1 MKKFNKIISA
11 VLSLIMALGTL
22 IPMTV
27 QQPAY
32 AAYADKINEDGDP
45 IINYITKAYRSPE
58 EKLSDMICVKKQ
70 NGREIWYEE
79 FTGEICFVN
88 TETGQML
95 FSNPWDVAAE
105 YNIASR
111 ATKQKLLSQIMISYL
126 ENGVTKQM
134 NSYADAA
141 LRGQIKLKNIKNGV
155 RVEYTIGEEQTIRL
169 VPRLIRKERFEE
181 LILAY
186 LEDDWIRGKVAAFYT
201 LKDPYDLTLTERAVK
216 EMRARFPITEKM
228 AVYVCDPDIK
238 PRELAQVEQYIKTY
252 CVLYS
257 YEELDRDHAETNY
270 TGMDAAPPLFRMA
283 LEYSIT
289 ADGDLEARLPA
300 NGIRFDESTY
310 QLQTV
315 TVLPYFGTGSNNFTG
330 YTFIP
335 DGSGTLIRFE
345 DVKGSTYNVSGDL
358 YGQDYAYH
366 NIKSQHTEI
375 MRLPVYGIVTNYKLY
390 DYVYDED
397 GKIQLD
403 EFKDPVMVSEDP
415 KPQDVG
421 FLAIITEGDS
431 LASLMSEHGGSLHS
445 FNTVYPMFTPRPS
458 DQYNLS
464 SSKNVGANA
473 TWTVTSERKYTGSY
487 RILYKML
494 TDDTIAAE
502 KGIKKYYG
510 ADYFGMAEAYRDY
523 LYGNGTLTKLEDT
536 TADTPLYI
544 ETFGSMETTKRI
556 LSFPVSVDTPLTT
569 FDDIK
574 DMYTELT
581 EAGVGRLN
589 FRLTGYANGGMISTV
604 PYRLNWVSAVG
615 GADGFTDLV
624 QYAAEKGFGVFPDF
638 DFEYVKTTELFDG
651 MSYRKY
657 AVKTIDDRYTSKR
670 YYDAATQSFTT
681 DRSLCISASAFEHFY
696 TKLAENY
703 KKYNP
708 TAISVSTLGT
718 ELNSDFDEDEPYN
731 REDAKGFTIEVLK
744 LIDADYKDVM
754 IDGGNSYTLA
764 YANHIM
770 KLSTNSSRFLQAS
783 EAIPFM
789 GIVLHGAKYFTGS
802 PINMEGDI
810 ESAILKAI
818 ENGASLYFVL
828 SKQNTNELKESVSLS
843 KYYSV
848 SYDIWKDEVIKYYTI
863 LNDALKD
870 LQTSLIVEHEFLYG
884 ERIPDPDEQEADQIA
899 LEEQMA
905 EEAAAAEKQKKDEE
919 RAAKYAELH
928 GTSVSSG
935 STIGVYVP
943 TEEETETEKDEDAYV
958 KTKYTTTKGSV
969 IRVGYEGGTNFL
981 LNYNSFDVTV
991 QYNGTTYTIAALGF
1005 VKIG

>member
-1 MKKFNKIISA
+1 MKKYKKIISA
-11 VLSLIMALGTL
+11 VLSLIMAIGAMIPVTL
-22 IPMTV
+22 R
-27 QQPAY
+27 QPAY
-32 AAYADKINEDGDP
+32 AAYEDKIDEDGDP
-45 IINYITKAYRSPE
+45 IINYITKAYLSPQQ
-58 EKLSDMICVKKQ
+58 KLTDMICVKKQ
-70 NGREIWYEE
+70 GGREIWYEE

-169 VPRLIRKERFEE
+169 VPRLIRKERFED

-186 LEDDWIRGKVAAFYT
+186 LEDDWIRGKVDAFYT

-238 PRELAQVEQYIKTY
+238 PRELAQVELYIKTY
-252 CVLYS
+252 CTAYS
-257 YEELDRDHAETNY
+257 YEELDRDHQETNY
-270 TGMDAAPPLFRMA
+270 TGQDAAPPLFRMA

-289 ADGDLEARLPA
+289 PDGDLEARLPA
-300 NGIRFDESTY
+300 NGIRFDESVY

-315 TVLPYFGTGSNNFTG
+315 TVLPYFGTGSNFYTG

-345 DVKGSTYNVSGDL
+345 DVAGSTYNVSGDL

-375 MRLPVYGIVTNYKLY
+375 MRLPVYGVVTNYELY
-390 DYVYDED
+390 QYLYDED
-397 GKIQLD
+397 GKVAVDQFDQPLYASLD
-403 EFKDPVMVSEDP
+403 KKYE
-415 KPQDVG
+415 DVG

-502 KGIKKYYG
+502 KKIKNYYS
-510 ADYFGMAEAYRDY
+510 ADYLGMAQAYRDY
-523 LYGNGTLTKLEDT
+523 LYGNGTLKKLEDT

-569 FDDIK
+569 FEDIK
-574 DMYTELT
+574 NMYEELT

-589 FRLTGYANGGMISTV
+589 FRLTGYANGGMVSTV
-604 PYRLNWVSAVG
+604 PYHLNWVSVVG
-615 GADGFTDLV
+615 GSDGFTDLV

-638 DFEYVKTTELFDG
+638 DFEYVKSNELFDG
-651 MSYRKY
+651 MSLSKY

-696 TKLAENY
+696 TKFAENY

-731 REDAKGFTIEVLK
+731 REDSKGFTIEVLK

-754 IDGGNSYTLA
+754 IDGGNSYTLP

-789 GIVLHGAKYFTGS
+789 GIVLHGAKYFTGA

-848 SYDIWKDEVIKYYTI
+848 SYDIWKEEVIKYYTI

-870 LQTSLIVEHEFLYG
+870 LQTSLIVDHEFLYG
-884 ERIPDPDEQEADQIA
+884 ERIPDADELEADQAILDA
-899 LEEQMA
+899 QK
-905 EEAAAAEKQKKDEE
+905 AEKEAEAEKKRRNEE
-919 RAAKYAELH
+919 REIKYAEMH
-928 GTSVSSG
+928 GVATHAAASSEPE
-935 STIGVYVP
+935 VEEP
-943 TEEETETEKDEDAYV
+943 EEETDEYV
-958 KTKYTTTKGSV
+958 KTKYTTTSGSI
-969 IRVGYEGGTNFL
+969 IRVGYEDGTNFL